1 MSEQYV
7 PPLRPRDCGAG
18 AMTREYSEAE
28 REILSRVAHMLMDG
42 AGRTAD
48 AITFDIDPT
57 CQRMPR
63 ITNRAPA
70 DDPRARLRAHL
81 RPNADWYKIRNNVVA
96 GAADVY
102 IYDEIGYFGIT
113 AQQFVTELTALNVST
128 INLHVNSPGGE
139 VYDGIAIYNTL
150 KQHRATVNVYV
161 DGLAASIAS
170 VIAMAGDTVTMGRGS
185 HMMIHEAQGF
195 AMGPAEEM
203 RRLADELDAHTLNI
217 AGFYQARAG
226 GDVEAWR
233 TAMAA
238 TTWYTAEEAVSA
250 GLADSVANADRP
262 ADAGVPANTWDLS
275 IFGGV
280 RAAATRPASAPPH
293 SAEPTPTEPEREEID
308 WGAVIAGWDPEIV
321 RASLDLARERVD
333 TTLPPN
339 PPPESPAQT
348 NDGTADYWIIDPA
361 AFHNALRGGLEV

>member
-1 MSEQYV
+1 MSV
-7 PPLRPRDCGAG
+7 KDSGA
-18 AMTREYSEAE
+18 
-28 REILSRVAHMLMDG
+28 
-42 AGRTAD
+42 
-48 AITFDIDPT
+48 
-57 CQRMPR
+57 RMRR
-63 ITNRAPA
+63 ITNRAPNGDA
-70 DDPRARLRAHL
+70 RARLRAHM
-81 RPNADWYKIRNNVVA
+81 RPATDWYKIRNNVVA

-203 RRLADELDAHTLNI
+203 RRLADELDAHTRNI
-217 AGFYQARAG
+217 AEFYQARAG
-226 GDVEAWR
+226 GDVEAWLA
-233 TAMAA
+233 AMAE
-238 TTWYTAEEAVSA
+238 TTWYTAEAAVAA
-250 GLADSVANADRP
+250 GLADSVANAVP
-262 ADAGVPANTWDLS
+262 ADADVPVNSWDLS

-280 RAAATRPASAPPH
+280 RATAGRPAPPPAP
-293 SAEPTPTEPEREEID
+293 AEPAPVAEADPWAELERMAWPEPD
-308 WGAVIAGWDPEIV
+308 VL
-321 RASLDLARERVD
+321 RASLDLAAERARS
-333 TTLPPN
+333 TLPPN
-339 PPPESPAQT
+339 PVPEPPAPT
-348 NDGTADYWIIDPA
+348 DPDADFGIIDPA
-361 AFHNALRGGLEV
+361 AFRNALRGGLGR